1 MALGWRILRR
11 LGNGR
16 APLSPAAH
24 LREGA
29 LFGTAAVVL
38 ATVAA
43 SGAHDPFFAWVRLVC
58 QAIFGEGVLLLSAL
72 SVRALACG
80 GRLRGAVLGAAA
92 VGLVGVYWEAYHHG
106 PRDLRVRTLDV
117 GLAIPT
123 ASALRRLH
131 QSDIQTH
138 SVGEHE
144 RRAIRAGLALRPDLV
159 VLTGDYLQRG
169 LSPLRPEARRDIR
182 ALLSALLEL
191 ADGRSLALTGLRA
204 RTSRTG
210 DPELMRRILGRG
222 PRADLRVVFGHSPD
236 FVRALAGWAPVDL
249 ALAGHTHGGQVVL
262 PGFGPLV
269 TLSRLPRR
277 YAGGLN
283 DYAGIPLHVS
293 RGVGLERGSAP
304 PIRFLCPPEVSLL
317 RLRSESP
324 GLRSAGD

>member
-1 MALGWRILRR
+1 
-11 LGNGR
+11 
-16 APLSPAAH
+16 
-24 LREGA
+24 
-29 LFGTAAVVL
+29 
-38 ATVAA
+38 
-43 SGAHDPFFAWVRLVC
+43 
-58 QAIFGEGVLLLSAL
+58 
-72 SVRALACG
+72 
-80 GRLRGAVLGAAA
+80 
-92 VGLVGVYWEAYHHG
+92 
-106 PRDLRVRTLDV
+106 
-117 GLAIPT
+117 
-123 ASALRRLH
+123 
-131 QSDIQTH
+131 
-138 SVGEHE
+138 
-144 RRAIRAGLALRPDLV
+144 
-159 VLTGDYLQRG
+159 
-169 LSPLRPEARRDIR
+169 
-182 ALLSALLEL
+182 
-191 ADGRSLALTGLRA
+191 
-204 RTSRTG
+204 
-210 DPELMRRILGRG
+210 MRRILDRG

>member
-1 MALGWRILRR
+1 
-11 LGNGR
+11 
-16 APLSPAAH
+16 
-24 LREGA
+24 
-29 LFGTAAVVL
+29 
-38 ATVAA
+38 
-43 SGAHDPFFAWVRLVC
+43 VRLDC

-123 ASALRRLH
+123 ASALRILH
-131 QSDIQTH
+131 LSDIQTH

-169 LSPLRPEARRDIR
+169 LSPLRPGARRDIR
-182 ALLSALLEL
+182 ALLSALRARYGVFAVPRDTDRGCELFRGLRARCLEDATALLEL

-210 DPELMRRILGRG
+210 DPELMRRILDRG

-317 RLRSESP
+317 RLRSGSP